1 MSKQS
6 IISENNFSTVVAE
19 YMPLPKTDSGY
30 QSEHELEA
38 DFLARLEK
46 MGYSRI
52 LNPSEEVLIENL
64 RSQLEIL
71 NKSALGDKGFSESE
85 WEDFFRNILANKA
98 DDVRAKT
105 KRLQIENRY
114 TIKRDDGS
122 EVNVMLIDKKNIF
135 NNAMQVFN
143 QYSEEGGRYKG
154 IYDVTVLVNG
164 LPLVHIELKRRG
176 VSIKEAFNQIARYS
190 RDNFFGSSGLFEW
203 VQVFVISNGTETKY
217 YSNTTREQSVK
228 ESNNSDVKKRR
239 TSHSF
244 EFTSHWADAKNRNIL
259 DLIDFTET
267 FFNKGAILNIITK
280 YCVFTVDELLLVM
293 RPYQIVA
300 TEKILDKINSAMQY
314 KKIGTIEAGGYI
326 WHTTGS
332 GKTLTSFKTAQ
343 IATTIS
349 FIDKVI
355 FVVDRKDLDYQTIK
369 EFEKFGGKDSVSGN
383 VNTGVLER
391 NLDSDNQK
399 IIVTTI
405 QKLNKFVSKN
415 QKHGV
420 LDKKCVIIF
429 DECHRSQFGDMHK
442 AITKAFKNYFLFGFT
457 GTPIFT
463 ENARST
469 KSFAK
474 TKLGVEEIK
483 TTEQIFGKCLHAY
496 TIVDAISDGNVLPFR
511 VDLVDTIKFKDGTK
525 DVKVHAIDRDSA
537 LKSPER
543 IKVISQYI
551 LDYFNVKTYRSDGG
565 FYEHSVLTNTTE
577 LAKSKNNTLE
587 ERKEKRRI
595 RGFNS
600 IFAVDSI
607 DSAKLYYT
615 ELKKQITERR
625 SDLRIATIF
634 CYAPNEDV
642 EAFLDEEF
650 ETDMLDEPSRDFL
663 EEAIDD
669 YNKMFNTSWDTKG
682 DNFGSYY
689 KDVSMRVKNKEID
702 MLIVVNMF
710 LTGFDATTL
719 NTLWIDKNLKYHG
732 LIQAFSRTN
741 RILNSQKRFGNIV
754 TFRKLEKQIN
764 EACSLF
770 GNKNAQSVVV
780 IRPFNDYYYGYDD
793 KPGYV
798 NIVEELKNEFPLGT
812 IIFGELLEKKFVK
825 LFGAFLRV
833 ENILKPFDEF
843 IGKEVLTQRERQDYQ
858 SIYLSLNDKYRKF
871 KESEAV
877 SIVDDLVFEIELI
890 KQLTINIDYIL
901 LMVEKYLKAKKG
913 EAQEL
918 VLADIKSTIDSRPEL
933 RSKKE
938 LILSFI
944 STVNN
949 KTDVTGEWSR
959 FVTEQTEKELKEV
972 ITTENLDDEKTRKFI
987 AYCLE
992 DGEIK
997 ETGTDLDEI
1006 LPPMSMF
1013 EEPEKRAGKK
1023 QTVLKKLR
1031 EFLDKFLF

>member
-1 MSKQS
+1 MTKQN

-19 YMPLPKTDSGY
+19 YIPLPKTETGY
-30 QSEHELEA
+30 QSERELEA
-38 DFLARLEK
+38 DFLLRLEHL
-46 MGYSRI
+46 GYTRI
-52 LNPSEEVLIENL
+52 LNPNEQVLINNL
-64 RSQLEIL
+64 RRRFETL
-71 NKSALGDKGFSESE
+71 NKTALGEKGFSDNE
-85 WEDFFRNILANKA
+85 WDDFFKNVLANKA
-98 DDVRAKT
+98 DGVREKT
-105 KRLQIENRY
+105 RRLQAENRY
-114 TIKRDDGS
+114 TITRDDGS
-122 EVNVMLIDKKNIF
+122 EVNVMLIDKKNIY
-135 NNAMQVFN
+135 NNSLEFFN
-143 QYSEEGGRYKG
+143 QYSEEGTGFKG

-228 ESNNSDVKKRR
+228 ENSNTVTKKRK

-244 EFTSHWADAKNRNIL
+244 EFTSFWADAKNRNIL
-259 DLIDFTET
+259 DLVDFTET
-267 FFNKGAILNIITK
+267 FFNKGTLLNIITK

-300 TEKILDKINSAMQY
+300 TEKIIDKVKSARQY
-314 KKIGTIEAGGYI
+314 KKIGTIDAGGYV

-343 IATTIS
+343 IATGLD

-383 VNTGVLER
+383 VNTGILER
-391 NLDSDNQK
+391 NLGSDDQK
-399 IIVTTI
+399 ILVTTI
-405 QKLNKFVSKN
+405 QKLNKFVGKHSKHPAFEKN
-415 QKHGV
+415 CV
-420 LDKKCVIIF
+420 LIF
-429 DECHRSQFGDMHK
+429 DECHRSQFGEMHK

-463 ENARST
+463 ENA
-469 KSFAK
+469 KSGNNLVK
-474 TKLGVEEIK
+474 TKNGIENIK
-483 TTEQIFGKCLHAY
+483 TTEQIFGSRLHSY
-496 TIVDAISDGNVLPFR
+496 TIVDAIGDGNVLPFR

-543 IKVISQYI
+543 IRVISKYI
-551 LDYFNVKTYRSDGG
+551 LDYFDVKTYRQDGG
-565 FYEHSVLTNTTE
+565 FYEHSVLTNTAE
-577 LAKSKNNTLE
+577 LAKSRFNTAQE
-587 ERKEKRRI
+587 VKQKRKIK
-595 RGFNS
+595 GFNS
-600 IFAVDSI
+600 LFAVDSI
-607 DSAKLYYT
+607 ESAKLYYT
-615 ELKKQITERR
+615 ELKKQIAKRG
-625 SDLRIATIF
+625 SDLKIATIF
-634 CYAPNEDV
+634 CYAPNEDL

-650 ETDMLDEPSRDFL
+650 ETDLLDTPSRDFL
-663 EEAIDD
+663 EAAIKD
-669 YNKMFNTSWDTKG
+669 YNKEFKTSWDTKG
-682 DNFGSYY
+682 DNFGGFY

-719 NTLWIDKNLKYHG
+719 NTLWVDKNLRYHG

-764 EACSLF
+764 DACSLF
-770 GNKNAQSVVV
+770 GNKEAQSVVV
-780 IRPFNDYYYGYDD
+780 IRPFSDYYNGYDD

-798 NIVEELKNEFPLGT
+798 QIVEVLKTKFPLGVP
-812 IIFGELLEKKFVK
+812 IIGETNEKEFIK

-833 ENILKPFDEF
+833 ENILRPFDEF
-843 IGKEVLTQRERQDYQ
+843 MGKEILTQRERQDYQ
-858 SIYLSLNDKYRKF
+858 SVYLSLNEKYRKE
-871 KESEAV
+871 KEGDAV
-877 SIVDDLVFEIELI
+877 NIADDLVFEIELI
-890 KQLTINIDYIL
+890 KQLTVNIDYIL
-901 LMVEKYLKAKKG
+901 LMVEKYIKAKGGTAK
-913 EAQEL
+913 EL
-918 VLADIKSTIDSRPEL
+918 VLADITSTIDSRPEL

-938 LILSFI
+938 LILGFI

-949 KTDVTGEWSR
+949 KTDVTAEWGR
-959 FVTEQTEKELKEV
+959 FVTEQTEKELKDV
-972 ITTENLDDEKTRKFI
+972 IAEENLNDAKARKFI

-997 ETGTDLDEI
+997 ETGTDLDDI

-1013 EEPEKRAGKK
+1013 EEPQKRARKK
-1023 QTVLKKLR
+1023 RVVLEKLKS
-1031 EFLDKFLF
+1031 FLDKFLF